1 MNSVLYGERTRGLA
15 MDQRSYRVP
24 ALEHAIAVLRFLKE
38 RNYRPWGVSELSRSL
53 RLNKSTCFN
62 ILRTLKEAGFVAWDQ
77 GTKKFSLGTA
87 LIELGGAVAAAS
99 TGAVVAKPF
108 LLDLFEDVRLTCLL
122 GRRFQDKVVIIDKA
136 EVLDDVRVTVPL
148 GQVVPL
154 GTGAMGKSF
163 LLGMRETEAIRI
175 LQRHVSRGVKNR
187 RAPTVARLRR
197 ELREA
202 RRRGFV
208 ESFGEVQAGIHSVAA
223 PVFDHEG
230 HVTLAV
236 GALGLST
243 TLPPRVLARYGRKV
257 KEVADLISRTMGGRM
272 RQPHLFA

>member
-1 MNSVLYGERTRGLA
+1 

-24 ALEHAIAVLRFLKE
+24 ALDHAIALLRFLKE

-62 ILRTLKEAGFVAWDQ
+62 ILRTLEGAGFLACDQ
-77 GTKKFSLGTA
+77 GTKKYSLGTA

-99 TGAVVAKPF
+99 TSAVVAKPF

-122 GRRFQDKVVIIDKA
+122 GRRFQDKVVIIDKV

-163 LLGMRETEAIRI
+163 LLGMREVEAVRV
-175 LQRHVSRGVKNR
+175 LRQQVSRGGRGR
-187 RAPTVARLRR
+187 RAPTLARIRR

-208 ESFGEVQAGIHSVAA
+208 ESFGEVQAGINSVAA

-230 HVTLAV
+230 HVSLAV

-243 TLPPRVLARYGRKV
+243 TLPPRVLARCGRKV
-257 KEVADLISRTMGGRM
+257 KEVAGLISRALGGNRV
-272 RQPHLFA
+272 RPHLFA